1 MAPETKREIDCT
13 PNQVDGLR
21 SLKENR
27 SPEEMAR
34 ERSMLNAAQ
43 KNFGMFSLLGTDRKE
58 KVAMAEKKFQCKQQS
73 E

>member
-1 MAPETKREIDCT
+1 MSPEAKKEIDCI
-13 PNQVDGLR
+13 PNQIDGLR
-21 SLKENR
+21 ALKENR

-43 KNFGMFSLLGTDRKE
+43 KNFGMFSLLGADRKE